1 MSSLGDRT
9 ILITG
14 ATDGLGLA
22 TARRLAA
29 DGATVLVHGRNPAK
43 LERVLAE
50 LRKAAASEP
59 DGYLA
64 DFSSLQEV
72 RRLARD
78 IARGH
83 PRLDTLINNAGI
95 VVMGERRTSREGY
108 ELVFA
113 VNYLSHFLLTL
124 ELLPRL
130 AAGDRSRIVN
140 VASIGQ
146 AAIDFDDVMLE
157 RDYDGARS
165 YNQSKLAQIMFTF
178 ELAERLGQQASIAV
192 NALHPATLMDTNMV
206 HGFGG
211 RVMSTVEEGMEATTR
226 LAVAAELD
234 GVTGVYFDGQ
244 QESTADRQAYDP
256 AARRRLW
263 ELSERLTGATLRP
276 A

>member
-263 ELSERLTGATLRP
+263 ELSERLTGASLP
-276 A
+276 AG